1 MYVAIFILVFYY
13 KIKNIVGLEIYVGL
27 LILV

>member
-13 KIKNIVGLEIYVGL
+13 NIKNFVGLEIYVGL
-27 LILV
+27 LIY